1 MGMARSMLPLC
12 VCYYRE
18 LTKAAKWIQFF
29 SLEMTISQITFA
41 CSKSTIETLEKRVK
55 FVQS

>member
-1 MGMARSMLPLC
+1 MGMARSMLPLY
-12 VCYYRE
+12 VCYCRE